1 MTPAVFQR
9 ITPGMPRNP
18 ASRRSLLFWTL
29 SVFVFFPPATRAQTR
44 ELTMQFTP
52 AETSIK
58 FTLGDILH
66 TVHGSFQLKRGEIGY
81 TFADQSVRGA
91 LVAAAASGQSGNRS
105 RDRRMHK
112 DILESAK
119 FPEIIFRPDRV
130 EGIVS
135 ASGNSTVQVH
145 GIFSIHGAEHELTA
159 RLAVDRDVVGIS
171 ARRIAGDDAPRAL
184 EHAVLHDLAHARGG
198 AGLIAADLGLEG
210 RRDTHSDRRRPNIRS
225 RSDGCGTPS
234 PTRANSSAFSGL
246 PDFPATFIRHDLRIG
261 GRAEYVMTAPN
272 GEPMTDGRSN
282 HRDKEDRMMNTGT
295 ADGESH

>member
-91 LVAAAASGQSGNRS
+91 LVADAASGQSGNRS

-145 GIFSIHGAEHELTA
+145 GIFSIHGAEHELTMPVRVQVFPDHWTA
-159 RLAVDRDVVGIS
+159 
-171 ARRIAGDDAPRAL
+171 
-184 EHAVLHDLAHARGG
+184 
-198 AGLIAADLGLEG
+198 
-210 RRDTHSDRRRPNIRS
+210 DTHFNIPYVKW
-225 RSDGCGTPS
+225 GIKNPS
-234 PTRANSSAFSGL
+234 TFFLRVSESVEIDVHATGVQPHL
-246 PDFPATFIRHDLRIG
+246 PAG
-261 GRAEYVMTAPN
+261 
-272 GEPMTDGRSN
+272 
-282 HRDKEDRMMNTGT
+282 K
-295 ADGESH
+295 